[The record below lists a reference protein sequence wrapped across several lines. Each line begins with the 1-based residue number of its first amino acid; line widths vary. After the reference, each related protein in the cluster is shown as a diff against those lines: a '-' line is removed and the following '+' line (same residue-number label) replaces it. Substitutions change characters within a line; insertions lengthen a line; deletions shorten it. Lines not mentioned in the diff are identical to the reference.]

1 MASNNLESNY
11 EDVGSSPHTPYSPQC
26 SSNFHLLDNS
36 ASSNS
41 NVRSNNDS
49 NQLHRASDLLM
60 AVSVCTEENRLRINE
75 LVNAAMDELTKVALD
90 GDPLWKPQ
98 ENDQDQAD
106 SYYTLM
112 DIMKMVEV
120 GETQFSDLLDLEIG
134 NPEPSSDNQNN
145 TTFGHEDK
153 QQEQHHFQ
161 TEFSRQI
168 AYVKMEP
175 LRIVGFFMDLEQWT
189 YVFSDIVA
197 RAAILKTWSSMEPV
211 GGNYNGTLLVM
222 RAEFQIPSPIVETRE
237 SCFGRFCKQ
246 LAPYTWGIVDVSLED
261 LFPYPLPVGFRRKP
275 SGCLIQASPNDLSK
289 VIWVE
294 HMEVDQ
300 QTIMVNEMYE
310 AYINSGLAFGAK
322 RWVSSLVRHCTWEA
336 TLMAK
341 SCSTLN
347 GVLLLQAG
355 RLSVLKLAER
365 MTKSFYRNVSSSK
378 ENPWVK
384 IPFPGPQDIRVVV
397 TPNLNDDPGRPPCT
411 SVVFATSV
419 HVPTNPKHLFHYLRH
434 EKSRNKWD
442 ILSYGHV
449 ITELSCIIN
458 GTDSRNRV
466 SIIQVNSAPRR
477 IEIFYLQESFFDA
490 SGSYIVFAPVDIY
503 AMAVVLRGGN
513 PDYVAILP
521 SGFAI
526 LPDRPRMNGEE
537 DVADGS
543 ILTVALNII
552 DHSVTQRVP
561 FQSMVSMHR
570 IMTETVASIKGAFK
584 IQQF

>member
-1 MASNNLESNY
+1 MASNNLESNN
-11 EDVGSSPHTPYSPQC
+11 EDVGSPHTPYSPQC

-36 ASSNS
+36 AASSNS
-41 NVRSNNDS
+41 NARSSNNDH
-49 NQLHRASDLLM
+49 LHRASDLLM
-60 AVSVCTEENRLRINE
+60 AVSVCTEVNRLRIAE
-75 LVNAAMDELTKVALD
+75 LADAAMDELTNTALD

-98 ENDQDQAD
+98 EDEDQAE

-120 GETQFSDLLDLEIG
+120 GETHCSDLLDLEIG
-134 NPEPSSDNQNN
+134 NTKADSDNQCHSN
-145 TTFGHEDK
+145 TNFGPKDK
-153 QQEQHHFQ
+153 QQEQQHLQ

-168 AYVKMEP
+168 AYVRMEP

-189 YVFSDIVA
+189 LVFSDIVS
-197 RAAILKTWSSMEPV
+197 RAAILQTWSSMGPV
-211 GGNYNGTLLVM
+211 GGDYNGTLQVM
-222 RAEFQIPSPIVETRE
+222 TAEFQIPTPLVETRE
-237 SCFGRFCKQ
+237 SYFGRFCKQ

-261 LFPYPLPVGFRRKP
+261 LFPYPSVGYRRKP
-275 SGCLIQASPNDLSK
+275 SGCLIQASPNGLSK

-294 HMEVDQ
+294 HVEVDQ
-300 QTIMVNEMYE
+300 RIMVHKMYE

-365 MTKSFYRNVSSSK
+365 MTKSFYRNVSASK
-378 ENPWVK
+378 ANPWIK
-384 IPFPGPQDIRVVV
+384 IPFPGPQDIRVMV
-397 TPNLNDDPGRPPCT
+397 TPKPTDDPGRPPCA

-419 HVPTNPKHLFHYLRH
+419 HIPTNPKHLFHYLRH

-458 GTDSRNRV
+458 GIDSRNRV

-477 IEIFYLQESFFDA
+477 IEIFYLQESFYDA
-490 SGSYIVFAPVDIY
+490 SGSYVVFAPVDIY

-521 SGFAI
+521 SGFAV
-526 LPDRPRMNGEE
+526 LPDRPRVNGEE

-552 DHSVTQRVP
+552 DHAVTERVP

-570 IMTETVASIKGAFK
+570 IMNETVASIKEAFK

>member
-1 MASNNLESNY
+1 MASDNLESNN
-11 EDVGSSPHTPYSPQC
+11 EDIGSSPHTPYSPQC
-26 SSNFHLLDNS
+26 TSNFHLLDNS

-41 NVRSNNDS
+41 NVRDNNS
-49 NQLHRASDLLM
+49 SSQLQRASDLLM
-60 AVSVCTEENRLRINE
+60 AVSVVPEDQQLRIVE
-75 LVNAAMDELTKVALD
+75 VVHAAMDELTKVALD

-98 ENDQDQAD
+98 EDEDQAE

-120 GETQFSDLLDLEIG
+120 GETHCSDLLDLEID
-134 NPEPSSDNQNN
+134 NTKSSSDNQNQTN
-145 TTFGHEDK
+145 FCPKDK
-153 QQEQHHFQ
+153 QQEQHHLQ
-161 TEFSRQI
+161 TEFSRQT
-168 AYVKMEP
+168 AYVRMEP
-175 LRIVGFFMDLEQWT
+175 LRIVGFLMDLEQWSL
-189 YVFSDIVA
+189 VFSDIVA
-197 RAAILKTWSSMEPV
+197 RAAILQTWSSMGPI
-211 GGNYNGTLLVM
+211 GGNYNETVQVM
-222 RAEFQIPSPIVETRE
+222 TAEFQIPSPLVETRE
-237 SCFGRFCKQ
+237 SFFGRFCKQ

-261 LFPYPLPVGFRRKP
+261 LFPYLLPIGFRRKP
-275 SGCLIQASPNDLSK
+275 SGCLIQASPNGLSK
-289 VIWVE
+289 VIWIEHVE
-294 HMEVDQ
+294 IDQ
-300 QTIMVNEMYE
+300 RMVNKMYE

-322 RWVSSLVRHCTWEA
+322 RWVSSLVRHCTWED

-365 MTKSFYRNVSSSK
+365 MTKSFYRNMSTCK
-378 ENPWVK
+378 ENPWIK
-384 IPFPGPQDIRVVV
+384 IPFPGHEDIRVMV
-397 TPNLNDDPGRPPCT
+397 TPNPKDDPGRPPCT
-411 SVVFATSV
+411 SVVFSTSV

-458 GTDSRNRV
+458 GIDSRNRV

-477 IEIFYLQESFFDA
+477 IEIFYLQESFYDA

-521 SGFAI
+521 SGFAV
-526 LPDRPRMNGEE
+526 LPDKPRMNGEE

-552 DHSVTQRVP
+552 DHSVTERVP

-570 IMTETVASIKGAFK
+570 IMTETVASIKEAFK